1 MTHSAT
7 TEPRRAR
14 RAESGGGRR
23 RARKGRR
30 RWGRIVLLSLLVLL
44 LAAGGTGYWL
54 YRGLDGN
61 IDGVDLDEALGDDR
75 PEKLPTSGQN
85 LLVLGSDSRA
95 GDNAS
100 LGTGKVSGA
109 RSDTALVVHIPEGRD
124 QAVAVS
130 IPRDTLVSR
139 PECTASDGTAHPAA
153 DRVMFN
159 SVYSLAGPACVVKTV
174 EKMSGVRMDHY
185 MEIDF
190 AGFKGLVD
198 AIGGVTVTVDEPI
211 RDSASGL
218 DLSAGTHRLNGTES
232 LAFVRTRHGV
242 GDGSDLGRIGLQQQF
257 MIALLSEIKQQDLL
271 GSPTK
276 TYKIAD
282 TLTSALTT
290 DSELA
295 SLTSLADFAR
305 SMNGVDPASMET
317 IMLPVAYD
325 KTDPNRVVA
334 AEPQA
339 TELWK
344 AIRSDSPVPSPPRSP
359 RRPAADRAGPP
370 AAGRQC
376 PSVCHRV
383 RARPVPGSWRAT
395 FGTPSG
401 PSSATTTRPR
411 PSRAR
416 AGAPWQGS
424 ASAYHQKPPASF
436 SVPPMPST
444 AVPSW
449 SR

>member
-1 MTHSAT
+1 MTTSAT
-7 TEPRRAR
+7 TESRRVQPD
-14 RAESGGGRR
+14 SGGGRR
-23 RARKGRR
+23 RAQRPRR

-54 YRGLDGN
+54 YSDLNGN
-61 IDGVDLDEALGDDR
+61 IDGVDLDKALGEDR

-95 GDNAS
+95 GANAS

-130 IPRDTLVSR
+130 IPRDTLVTR
-139 PECTASDGTAHPAA
+139 PKCAKSDGSTLPAA
-153 DRVMFN
+153 ERVMFN
-159 SVYSLAGPACVVKTV
+159 SVYSTAGPACVVKTV

-211 RDSASGL
+211 KDTSSGL
-218 DLSAGTHRLNGTES
+218 DLSAGTHKLDGTDS
-232 LAFVRTRHGV
+232 LAFVRTRHGI

-257 MIALLSEIKQQDLL
+257 MIALLSEVKRQDLF

-290 DSELA
+290 DAELA
-295 SLTSLADFAR
+295 SLTSLAKFAR
-305 SMNGVDPASMET
+305 SMNGVDPATMET

-325 KTDPNRVVA
+325 KVDPNRVVA
-334 AEPQA
+334 AQPQA
-339 TELWK
+339 EQLWK
-344 AIRSDSPVPSPPRSP
+344 AIRSDAEIPESAKKSP
-359 RRPAADRAGPP
+359 
-370 AAGRQC
+370 
-376 PSVCHRV
+376 
-383 RARPVPGSWRAT
+383 AT
-395 FGTPSG
+395 GG
-401 PSSATTTRPR
+401 
-411 PSRAR
+411 
-416 AGAPWQGS
+416 
-424 ASAYHQKPPASF
+424 
-436 SVPPMPST
+436 
-444 AVPSW
+444 
-449 SR
+449 

>member
-7 TEPRRAR
+7 TESRRAQP
-14 RAESGGGRR
+14 ESGGGRR
-23 RARKGRR
+23 RPKRR
-30 RWGRIVLLSLLVLL
+30 RWGRIVLLSLLAVV

-54 YRGLDGN
+54 YSDLNGN
-61 IDGVDLDEALGDDR
+61 IDGVDLDEALGEDR

-85 LLVLGSDSRA
+85 VLVLGSDSRA
-95 GDNAS
+95 GDNAG
-100 LGTGKVSGA
+100 LGTGKVAGA
-109 RSDTALVVHIPEGRD
+109 RSDTALVMHIPEGRR

-130 IPRDTLVSR
+130 IPRDTLVTR
-139 PECTASDGTAHPAA
+139 PECTKADGSALPQAE
-153 DRVMFN
+153 RVMFN
-159 SVYSLAGPACVVKTV
+159 SVYSTAGPACVVKTV

-211 RDSASGL
+211 KDSSSGL
-218 DLSAGTHRLNGTES
+218 DLSAGTHKLDGTDS

-257 MIALLSEIKQQDLL
+257 MIALLSEVKKQDLF

-317 IMLPVAYD
+317 VMLPVAYD

-334 AEPQA
+334 AQPQA
-339 TELWK
+339 DQLWK
-344 AIRSDSPVPSPPRSP
+344 AIRSDAEIPESAKKSP
-359 RRPAADRAGPP
+359 
-370 AAGRQC
+370 
-376 PSVCHRV
+376 
-383 RARPVPGSWRAT
+383 AT
-395 FGTPSG
+395 GG
-401 PSSATTTRPR
+401 
-411 PSRAR
+411 
-416 AGAPWQGS
+416 
-424 ASAYHQKPPASF
+424 
-436 SVPPMPST
+436 
-444 AVPSW
+444 
-449 SR
+449 

>member
-7 TEPRRAR
+7 TESRRAQP
-14 RAESGGGRR
+14 ESGGGRR
-23 RARKGRR
+23 RSQRPRR
-30 RWGRIVLLSLLVLL
+30 RWGRIVLLSFLAVL

-54 YRGLDGN
+54 YSDLNGN
-61 IDGVDLDEALGDDR
+61 IDGVDLDKALGDDR

-95 GDNAS
+95 GANAE

-109 RSDTALVVHIPEGRD
+109 RSDTALVVHIPEGRR

-130 IPRDTLVSR
+130 IPRDTLVTR
-139 PECTASDGTAHPAA
+139 PECAKEDGSALPEAE
-153 DRVMFN
+153 RVMFN
-159 SVYSLAGPACVVKTV
+159 SVYSTAGPACVVKTV

-198 AIGGVTVTVDEPI
+198 AIGGVTVTIDEPI
-211 RDSASGL
+211 KDTSSGL
-218 DLSAGTHRLNGTES
+218 DLSAGTHKLDGTDS

-257 MIALLSEIKQQDLL
+257 MIALLSEVKRQDLF

-290 DSELA
+290 DAELA

-325 KTDPNRVVA
+325 KIDPNRVVA
-334 AEPQA
+334 AHPQVDQ
-339 TELWK
+339 LWE
-344 AIRSDSPVPSPPRSP
+344 AIRSDAEIPESAKKSP
-359 RRPAADRAGPP
+359 
-370 AAGRQC
+370 
-376 PSVCHRV
+376 
-383 RARPVPGSWRAT
+383 AT
-395 FGTPSG
+395 GG
-401 PSSATTTRPR
+401 
-411 PSRAR
+411 
-416 AGAPWQGS
+416 
-424 ASAYHQKPPASF
+424 
-436 SVPPMPST
+436 
-444 AVPSW
+444 
-449 SR
+449 

>member
-7 TEPRRAR
+7 TESRRVQP
-14 RAESGGGRR
+14 ETGGGRR
-23 RARKGRR
+23 RSQRPRR
-30 RWGRIVLLSLLVLL
+30 RRGRVVLLSLLAVL

-54 YRGLDGN
+54 YSDLNGN
-61 IDGVDLDEALGDDR
+61 IDGVDLDKALGEDR

-95 GDNAS
+95 GANAE

-109 RSDTALVVHIPEGRD
+109 RSDTALVVHIPEGRQ

-130 IPRDTLVSR
+130 IPRDTLVTR
-139 PECTASDGTAHPAA
+139 PECAKEDGSTFPEAE
-153 DRVMFN
+153 RVMFN
-159 SVYSLAGPACVVKTV
+159 SVYSTAGPACVVKTV

-198 AIGGVTVTVDEPI
+198 AIGGVTVTIDEPI
-211 RDSASGL
+211 KDTSSGL
-218 DLSAGTHRLNGTES
+218 DLSAGTHKLDGTDS

-257 MIALLSEIKQQDLL
+257 MIALLSEVKRQDLF

-325 KTDPNRVVA
+325 KIDPNRVVA
-334 AEPQA
+334 AHPQVDQ
-339 TELWK
+339 LWK
-344 AIRSDSPVPSPPRSP
+344 AIRSDTEIPESAKKSP
-359 RRPAADRAGPP
+359 
-370 AAGRQC
+370 
-376 PSVCHRV
+376 
-383 RARPVPGSWRAT
+383 AT
-395 FGTPSG
+395 GG
-401 PSSATTTRPR
+401 
-411 PSRAR
+411 
-416 AGAPWQGS
+416 
-424 ASAYHQKPPASF
+424 
-436 SVPPMPST
+436 
-444 AVPSW
+444 
-449 SR
+449 